1 MHTGKAAATLATV
14 LAIGWFAGASAQ
26 SGRKYIQPRDAKSTA
41 APFSGGVL
49 IGDTFYLSGTLG
61 LEGNQ
66 QVPASA
72 ETEATN
78 VLNNIQKTLAEAGM
92 TMDDLAT
99 VQVFCSDV
107 SNYDAFNKVYRG
119 FFKQEFPARA
129 FLGSGKLLFGAR
141 FEVQGI
147 AVKRR

>member
-14 LAIGWFAGASAQ
+14 LMIGWFAGASAQ

-92 TMDDLAT
+92 TMDDLVT